1 MNDTLNTTLAPGLKI
16 SRVLTGLWQIA
27 DLERNGNTL
36 DALETAKHM
45 QAYVDAG
52 LTTFDMADH
61 YGSAEEISGTFKKK
75 IPGGGQAQLF
85 TKWVPEPGKV
95 ERSTIRKAVERSL
108 SRLQSDQLD
117 LLQYHAWSYPDPAW
131 LDTLF
136 ELQELQKEGL
146 IKHLGVTN
154 FDAAHLR
161 IALASGIPLVSNQVC
176 YSLLDQRANGEM
188 RKVCEEYGVKIL
200 AFGTLAG
207 GFLSDK
213 WLDKPEP
220 KVDKKFTWSQM
231 KYKRFI
237 NEAGNWSNFQ
247 ELLNT
252 LKHIAQKHKISIAN
266 VAAKFILDQPHV
278 AGVIV
283 GARLGQS
290 NHIQDTLKLFQ
301 TQFDGEDTTTIQ
313 KRLAEL
319 QPIHG
324 DCGDEYRKPPFLTAS
339 GDLSHHVNGFPAP
352 YKTKALK
359 NGKTLVLSGTEWE
372 EMAGYSR
379 AVRSGNTIKVSG
391 TTATHGDLMIGGA
404 DLKAQTHFI
413 IDKIEGA
420 ILSLGGTLE
429 DVDRTRIFI
438 NDLND
443 WEPVARAHGE
453 RFKEIQPANTLVE
466 ARLVGEGYKVE
477 IEAEATL
484 KT

>member
-1 MNDTLNTTLAPGLKI
+1 MNNTLYTTLAPGLKI

-27 DLERNGNTL
+27 DLERDGNTL
-36 DALETAKHM
+36 DPVETAKHM

-61 YGSAEEISGTFKKK
+61 YGSAEEISGTFKKQSHN
-75 IPGGGQAQLF
+75 GERAQLF

-95 ERSTIRKAVERSL
+95 DRATIRKAVERSL

-176 YSLLDQRANGEM
+176 YSLLDQRANWEM
-188 RKVCEEYGVKIL
+188 RKVCEEYNVKVL

-213 WLDKPEP
+213 WLEKPEP
-220 KVDKKFTWSQM
+220 KVDEKFTWSQM

-237 NEAGNWSNFQ
+237 DEAGSWSNFQ

-252 LKHIAQKHKISIAN
+252 LKRIAQKHKISIAN
-266 VAAKFILDQPHV
+266 VAAKYILDQPHV

-283 GARLGQS
+283 GARLGHS
-290 NHIQDTLKLFQ
+290 DHIQDTL
-301 TQFDGEDTTTIQ
+301 
-313 KRLAEL
+313 
-319 QPIHG
+319 
-324 DCGDEYRKPPFLTAS
+324 
-339 GDLSHHVNGFPAP
+339 
-352 YKTKALK
+352 
-359 NGKTLVLSGTEWE
+359 
-372 EMAGYSR
+372 
-379 AVRSGNTIKVSG
+379 
-391 TTATHGDLMIGGA
+391 
-404 DLKAQTHFI
+404 
-413 IDKIEGA
+413 
-420 ILSLGGTLE
+420 
-429 DVDRTRIFI
+429 
-438 NDLND
+438 
-443 WEPVARAHGE
+443 
-453 RFKEIQPANTLVE
+453 
-466 ARLVGEGYKVE
+466 
-477 IEAEATL
+477 
-484 KT
+484 